1 MLLRPVATFWA
12 TFLMNRALGD
22 EFSSVEKGI
31 NGIFHYSKSRTAKL
45 TWDDPA
51 INRRGNGF

>member
-22 EFSSVEKGI
+22 EFSSVKKGI
-31 NGIFHYSKSRTAKL
+31 NGILHYSKSRTAKL
-45 TWDDPA
+45 TWDAPA
-51 INRRGNGF
+51 NK